1 MLVDSKILALVSSL
15 TWAAPLTGLD
25 RPGHDHDRIIGV
37 HPLVC
42 IPTSY
47 RHASP
52 TWKTS
57 TCGKVLDKFTDALQA
72 FPVPGLFCSFV
83 NVLIL
88 EVNDA
93 RPVATEIIKL
103 IQS

>member
-47 RHASP
+47 RHASHAA
-52 TWKTS
+52 KFLINLRMHYKLS
-57 TCGKVLDKFTDALQA
+57 LSLDSSAALSM
-72 FPVPGLFCSFV
+72 F
-83 NVLIL
+83 
-88 EVNDA
+88 
-93 RPVATEIIKL
+93 
-103 IQS
+103 